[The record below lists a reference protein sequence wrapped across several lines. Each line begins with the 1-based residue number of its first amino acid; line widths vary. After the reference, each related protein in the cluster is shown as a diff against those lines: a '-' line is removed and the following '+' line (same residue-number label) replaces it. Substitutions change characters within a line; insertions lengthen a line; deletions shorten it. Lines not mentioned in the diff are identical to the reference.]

1 MYHYL
6 LALKR
11 TLRSLYFPI
20 LLVIF
25 TFALIASVSLG
36 ENEGMP
42 IAGVC
47 DFDESITSKNIVSY
61 LTENSYELC
70 PDEKT
75 LRERVSTGEY
85 NCGVVIPEG
94 LEDLLKSDKLD
105 KAVTFIASPS
115 TFLRA
120 IYSNHVTAAIFS
132 EYAPIMS
139 AASISDASI
148 TKDEVVAEYRDMM
161 ADGAPFTFDIEYVE
175 AVATASSQNTDVRTR
190 SYSLAIASLLIFV
203 MLMHG
208 VCDLISKDIKSLCGR
223 IGMKNT
229 LLHNVIPNM
238 SVRIIGIMLASTAAA
253 LVSFLMN
260 KNTTL
265 TELLLPIFIYSIAIA
280 TLALFAAAIFA
291 DSAKIHIFTFFI
303 FILGLVLC
311 PIYIDVSLMLPFA
324 KYMRLLTAQYWL
336 WIFSDTPLLMFIPII
351 LLPISCLAL
360 YKRFAQ
366 MPVK

>member
-6 LALKR
+6 LAVKR

-47 DFDESITSKNIVSY
+47 DFDESITSKNIVAY
-61 LTENSYELC
+61 LRQNSYELC

-75 LRERVSTGEY
+75 LRERVSSGEY

-94 LEDLLKSDKLD
+94 FEALLKADKLD

-115 TFLRA
+115 SFLRA
-120 IYSNHVTAAIFS
+120 IYTNHVTAAIFS

-139 AASISDASI
+139 AASISDSSI
-148 TKDEVVAEYRDMM
+148 TKDEVIAEYRDMM
-161 ADGAPFTFDIEYVE
+161 ADGAPFTFDIEYIE
-175 AVATASSQNTDVRTR
+175 AKAPTSSQNRDVRTS
-190 SYSLAIASLLIFV
+190 SYSLAIASMLIFV
-203 MLMHG
+203 MLMYS
-208 VCDLISKDIKSLCGR
+208 VCDLLSKDIKNIRGR

-229 LLHNVIPNM
+229 LLHSVIPNM
-238 SVRIIGIMLASTAAA
+238 GIRIIGIILASIAAA
-253 LVSFLMN
+253 FVSFLIN
-260 KNTTL
+260 KNTPL
-265 TELLLPIFIYSIAIA
+265 TELLSPIFIYSIATA
-280 TLALFAAAIFA
+280 ALALFAASVFA
-291 DSAKIHIFTFFI
+291 DAAKIQIFTFFVV
-303 FILGLVLC
+303 ILGFVLC
-311 PIYIDVSLMLPFA
+311 PIYIDVSIMLPFA
-324 KYMRLLTAQYWL
+324 KYMRLLTSPYWL
-336 WIFSDTPLLMFIPII
+336 WIFADNTLYSSIPII

-366 MPVK
+366 KPVK